1 MSKYEVVRPW
11 IGVAQGDTVEFE
23 TLHPSLVPNVRPLR
37 GESAGE
43 LSPATPE
50 ATSGKRGRQKAEA
63 EE

>member
-1 MSKYEVVRPW
+1 MAKYEVVKPW
-11 IGVAQGDTVEFE
+11 IGVALGDTVELD

-37 GESAGE
+37 AEVAGE

-50 ATSGKRGRQKAEA
+50 ATSGKRGRQKADA

>member
-23 TLHPSLVPNVRPLR
+23 TLHPSLAPNVRPLR

-43 LSPATPE
+43 LLPATPE
-50 ATSGKRGRQKAEA
+50 ATSGKRGRQKADT